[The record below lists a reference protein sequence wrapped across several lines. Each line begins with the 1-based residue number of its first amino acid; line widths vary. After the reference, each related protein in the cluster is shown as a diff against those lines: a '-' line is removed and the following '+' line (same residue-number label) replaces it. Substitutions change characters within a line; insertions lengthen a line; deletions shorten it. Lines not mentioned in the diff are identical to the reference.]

1 MHDGDK
7 PNADAPAGT
16 VGALQDKLKA
26 VFAASAPDST
36 PKGDREGGDAD
47 AHSHK
52 TANPHKTGMAG
63 NTPHAEPLVDTDA
76 SIEHNAAP
84 PLPWAIYVSSF
95 FINLLA
101 LALPLVIL
109 QVYDRILPNEA
120 TATLS
125 LLAIGLCGVLVLD
138 TAMKIARAHMVGWVT
153 AHHEYRISMEAVTR
167 ILNARS
173 VDLEAEAPSVHLDR
187 LNALDAMREFY
198 GGQSRLL
205 LLDLP
210 FVFIFL
216 GLMAFIGG
224 YIVIVP
230 IVLFLLLGSI
240 SIKRGGV
247 LRAVLQSR
255 SQHDDRRYDFI
266 IESLVGIETIK
277 TMAMEPQILRRFERL
292 QKIGANASHDTILL
306 GNEVQIIGVLFSNLA
321 MICVVT
327 VGAFMVIHGQLTMGT
342 LAACTLLSGRTIQPL
357 LKGLGLWTQL
367 QRLSVARDQITKLFA
382 VDAAATKGGE
392 TIEQLDGSI
401 KISGV
406 SFAYGPDTP
415 LVLKNVSL
423 DLEPGEIIGLRGG
436 DGSGKS
442 TVIKMIQGEV
452 RPTTG
457 DVRLGEYD
465 PSRISRSSMH
475 DWVAYVPKDTA
486 IFRGTIMENITLF
499 RGGEIIDCAR
509 EAAQAIGLESDIHRL
524 PAGYDM
530 MLSEGIT
537 EELPAGMMQRI
548 VICRAL
554 ARRPKIL
561 LFDEANTSLDAR
573 SDALLR
579 QGLERL
585 KGRTTV
591 LLVSL
596 RPSMLRIAD
605 RVYSLLDGQFYD
617 VTVEYSPSASNSTAP
632 ASKALEA
639 S

>member
-36 PKGDREGGDAD
+36 PKGDRESDAAD
-47 AHSHK
+47 AHSQK
-52 TANPHKTGMAG
+52 PANPHKTEMAE
-63 NTPHAEPLVDTDA
+63 NRPHAGVLVDTDA
-76 SIEHNAAP
+76 DIEHNSAP

-406 SFAYGPDTP
+406 TFAYGPDTP

-423 DLEPGEIIGLRGG
+423 DVAPGEIIGLRGG

-465 PSRISRSSMH
+465 PSRISRTSMH
-475 DWVAYVPKDTA
+475 DWVAYVPKDAA
-486 IFRGTIMENITLF
+486 IFRGTIMENITMF
-499 RGGEIIDCAR
+499 RGGEIIDYAR

-530 MLSEGIT
+530 VLSEGIT

-617 VTVEYSPSASNSTAP
+617 VTVEYSPGASNSTAP